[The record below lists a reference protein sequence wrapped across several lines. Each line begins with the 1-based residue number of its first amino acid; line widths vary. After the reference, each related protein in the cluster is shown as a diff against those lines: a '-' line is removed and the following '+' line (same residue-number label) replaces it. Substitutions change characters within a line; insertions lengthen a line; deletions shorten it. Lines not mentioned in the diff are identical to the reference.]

1 MRRLVLSCAALG
13 LVMSAVAATSPAK
26 AAPYHLIRWDNTGY
40 CQIWDLGLTIKP
52 VRWPADYEIVSKT
65 KPTLEA
71 SLVTKD
77 RLLKKGVC
85 KF

>member
-1 MRRLVLSCAALG
+1 MRRITSLCAAAILA
-13 LVMSAVAATSPAK
+13 LSAAALLSPAK

-40 CQIWDLGLTIKP
+40 CQIWDSGLTIKP
-52 VRWPADYEIVSKT
+52 VRWPSDYEIVSKP